1 VPDTTFEGMDELS
14 QTYLR
19 YCIQQGEP
27 ANTLAARRR
36 VLTNVATAATATREE
51 LEDWYAE
58 RAYLSPATRNA
69 DLSLLR
75 SFYKWADLFEHR
87 LDDPTRRLK
96 GPKMPSG
103 LPRPFSRAECDAVF
117 EYVRE
122 QPDLLRASALGAYG
136 GTRIEE
142 AVALNWPEID
152 LETNRMRVTGKGNKT
167 RMVGLSPLLYDII
180 GPALT
185 GGENVVTGTKLE
197 LTERDL
203 EKRVNT
209 FQKRMNRAIHA
220 AGVEGTYHC
229 FRHRY
234 VTVALAATGDL
245 LGVSRAVGH
254 ASLNTTS
261 RYAQLAD
268 ESLDLIAAAVTR

>member
-1 VPDTTFEGMDELS
+1 MSEVALEGMDKLS
-14 QTYLR
+14 QEYLR

-36 VLTNVATAATATREE
+36 VLTNVGNAATATREE
-51 LEDWYAE
+51 LEEWYAE
-58 RAYLSPATRNA
+58 RAYLAPATRNA

-75 SFYKWADLFEHR
+75 SFYKWADLYEHR
-87 LDDPTRRLK
+87 DDDPTKRLK
-96 GPKMPSG
+96 GPKMPAG
-103 LPRPFSRAECDAVF
+103 LPRPFTRAEVDAVF
-117 EYVRE
+117 EYVRDS
-122 QPDLLRASALGAYG
+122 PDLLRAAALGAYG

-142 AVALNWPEID
+142 AVGLCWPEVD
-152 LETNRMRVTGKGNKT
+152 LETNRMRVTGKGSKT
-167 RMVGLSPLLYDII
+167 RMVGLSPMLFDLI
-180 GPALT
+180 GPALAA
-185 GGENVVTGTKLE
+185 GENVVTASPETPN
-197 LTERDL
+197 
-203 EKRVNT
+203 VNT

-234 VTVALAATGDL
+234 VTVALASTGDL

-254 ASLNTTS
+254 ASVNTTS